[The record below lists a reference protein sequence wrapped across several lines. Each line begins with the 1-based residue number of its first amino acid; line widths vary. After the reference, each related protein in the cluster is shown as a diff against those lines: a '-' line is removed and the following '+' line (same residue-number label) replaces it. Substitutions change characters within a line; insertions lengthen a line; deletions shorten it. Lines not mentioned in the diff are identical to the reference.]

1 MFPVQN
7 SFKFYADSMKF
18 VGIMAIL
25 AVIGFIITV
34 PNKIEY
40 LLDDSISTWEF
51 INEGLD
57 LITITVPPALPTCLQ
72 IGISIALARL
82 KSSKIFCISP

>member
-1 MFPVQN
+1 MKGQLIRSIMFPVES

-18 VGIMAIL
+18 IGVMAFL
-25 AVIGFIITV
+25 AVIGFAVTV
-34 PNKIEY
+34 PSKIGY
-40 LLDDSISTWEF
+40 LLDDSISYWEF

-72 IGISIALARL
+72 IGVSIALTRL
-82 KSSKIFCISP
+82 